1 MDGSLEQLALYA
13 EMEAAGELT
22 LRINV
27 PLSVTPATAIADLD
41 EAIAMRDVYLS
52 NRVRSTCA
60 KFFMD
65 GVIESYTALMLDPYA
80 DKPGNIGKAIFEAG
94 PFTELALAC
103 DRLGLQLITHAIGDG
118 AVRRTLDAYAAVQAA
133 HGRRDS
139 RHRIEHVEL
148 LHPADLPRFQAL
160 GVIASMQP
168 LHEVVSEPG
177 QLWAKNVG
185 EAHWGWGFPWQSLR
199 TSGAHLVFGS
209 DWPVVTQNPYR
220 GMQAALARKPWSLE
234 RELPVQTQTLA
245 DTLATYTRD
254 GAYAEFQEGI
264 KGELRRGLLADLV
277 LLRGDLEKTPVEAVS
292 QMSAALTISGGRM
305 VYEA

>member
-1 MDGSLEQLALYA
+1 
-13 EMEAAGELT
+13 
-22 LRINV
+22 
-27 PLSVTPATAIADLD
+27 
-41 EAIAMRDVYLS
+41 
-52 NRVRSTCA
+52 
-60 KFFMD
+60 MD

-80 DKPGNIGKAIFEAG
+80 DKPGDTGKAIFEAE

-148 LHPADLPRFQAL
+148 LRPADLPRFQAL

-185 EAHWGWGFPWQSLR
+185 EARWGWGFPWQSLR

-209 DWPVVTQNPYR
+209 DWPVVTQNPYL
-220 GMQAALARKPWSLE
+220 GMQAALARNPWSTALD
-234 RELPVQTQTLA
+234 LPVQTQSLE
-245 DTLATYTRD
+245 DTLAAYTRD
-254 GAYAEFQEGI
+254 GAYAEFQEGV

-277 LLRGDLEKTPVEAVS
+277 LLTGDLENTSVAEVG
-292 QMSAALTISGGRM
+292 QMSAALTISGGHV